1 LENKTPAPIAQN
13 FLKKRDPF
21 RLGVINDWSSPQ
33 LGRDFA
39 DALRLTFRKALAAHT
54 LDRDIELVEKNCT
67 NGASAAAAYR
77 ELAIDSQIIAVVGI
91 ASTEAQLAIAPL
103 ADEACIPTIS
113 AGPSIEF
120 PGLWRFV
127 MPYALLAD
135 EGYRIAEHI
144 ARSGRKRLSAL
155 CEQSAIA
162 DETLEHLRIAAKD
175 NQLQLDTASI
185 ARNASADA
193 VAEVAAKALEDGAQ
207 AIAYFGSSD
216 DLTKILSGVNR
227 AVGDRDVGRYLNSA
241 WSLYAAA
248 HADQLNALQGWFG
261 LERYSADNP
270 LASQFAKEFSAAF
283 GREAQHTI
291 TGIAHDTGRLMA
303 EAIHTAKPRYR
314 DAIRHAMEQIMHVQ
328 SACGG
333 PGAMYG
339 YYPYDHTAYKG
350 VETSRPIVVTVQSGR
365 VIPA

>member
-1 LENKTPAPIAQN
+1 MENKKAAPIAQN

-21 RLGVINDWSSPQ
+21 RIGLIDDWSSPA
-33 LGRDFA
+33 LARDFA

-54 LDRDIELVEKNCT
+54 LDRDIELVEKKCSD
-67 NGASAAAAYR
+67 GATAAAAYR
-77 ELAIDSQIIAVVGI
+77 ELASDAQIIAVVGI
-91 ASTEAQLAIAPL
+91 ASTEAQQAIAPL
-103 ADEACIPTIS
+103 ADAACIPTLA

-135 EGYRIAEHI
+135 EGYRIAEHV
-144 ARSGRKRLSAL
+144 ARSGRIKLLAL

-162 DETLEHLRIAAKD
+162 DETLEHLHIAAKD
-175 NQLQLDTASI
+175 HRLQLDTKSI
-185 ARNASADA
+185 PSRAGADA
-193 VAEVAAKALEDGAQ
+193 IANIVAPADAQ

-216 DLTKILSGVNR
+216 DLTSIVNGINR
-227 AVGDRDVGRYLNSA
+227 AVGNRDIARYLNSA
-241 WSLYAAA
+241 WSLHAAA
-248 HADQLNALQGWFG
+248 HPDQMDLLDGWFG

-270 LASQFAKEFSAAF
+270 LAAQLAAEFSDAF
-283 GREAQHTI
+283 GREARHTI
-291 TGIAHDTGRLMA
+291 AGIACDTGRLLV
-303 EAIHTAKPRYR
+303 EAIHNAKPRYR

-350 VETSRPIVVTVQSGR
+350 AETSRPIVVALQSGR
-365 VIPA
+365 VVPA